1 VNTTTIEYS
10 HPTFDLADGQRVV
23 LDAPPRIELDLDRLN
38 EQLDRFGIP
47 PLAIDPDGTVC
58 LDSAGTLRYRRV
70 PQARQWG
77 SMARQVEIWER
88 IEEET

>member
-1 VNTTTIEYS
+1 MSSTTEYS
-10 HPTFDLADGQRVV
+10 HPTFDLVDGQRVV
-23 LDAPPRIELDLDRLN
+23 LDAPPVIELDLDRLN
-38 EQLDRFGIP
+38 PHLARVGIP
-47 PLAIDPDGTVC
+47 VLEVDPDGTVF